1 MKLKNKL
8 GCIIL
13 RDFNFYTLIIIIM
26 LFLFY
31 IYTLPYIAEYEEIT
45 NYSQKAYLI
54 NSVVDNLYF
63 SSNFWHSPLEYLKD
77 IPPILLFFLIIL
89 ASLLNFL
96 TTVYTLSFIL
106 TIIVNTTRCFKV
118 GTWPREACGIDEHNC
133 LGQLEDK
140 DMKVEK
146 HNH

>member
-45 NYSQKAYLI
+45 NYSPKAYLI

-96 TTVYTLSFIL
+96 LLCKRIYHEIDYLGENMKKVVIL
-106 TIIVNTTRCFKV
+106 
-118 GTWPREACGIDEHNC
+118 D
-133 LGQLEDK
+133 
-140 DMKVEK
+140 
-146 HNH
+146 

>member
-31 IYTLPYIAEYEEIT
+31 IYTLPYVAEYEEIT
-45 NYSQKAYLI
+45 NYSPKAYLI

-77 IPPILLFFLIIL
+77 IPPILLSFLIIL

-96 TTVYTLSFIL
+96 TTVYILSFIL
-106 TIIVNTTRCFKV
+106 TIIVNTTRCFIKKIIKYKKIEV
-118 GTWPREACGIDEHNC
+118 SS
-133 LGQLEDK
+133 
-140 DMKVEK
+140 
-146 HNH
+146 

>member
-63 SSNFWHSPLEYLKD
+63 SSNFWYSPLEYLKD

-106 TIIVNTTRCFKV
+106 TIIVNTTRCFKKKV
-118 GTWPREACGIDEHNC
+118 REA
-133 LGQLEDK
+133 
-140 DMKVEK
+140 MKSSESHKMNDSV
-146 HNH
+146 

>member
-106 TIIVNTTRCFKV
+106 TIIVNTTRCFIKKIIEV
-118 GTWPREACGIDEHNC
+118 SKYFHMFA
-133 LGQLEDK
+133 L
-140 DMKVEK
+140 
-146 HNH
+146 

>member
-13 RDFNFYTLIIIIM
+13 QDFNFYTLIIIIM

-96 TTVYTLSFIL
+96 TIVYTLSFIL
-106 TIIVNTTRCFKV
+106 TIIVNTTRCFIKKIIEV
-118 GTWPREACGIDEHNC
+118 S
-133 LGQLEDK
+133 K
-140 DMKVEK
+140 
-146 HNH
+146 

>member
-13 RDFNFYTLIIIIM
+13 RDFNFYTLIVIIM

-45 NYSQKAYLI
+45 NYSPKAYLI

-63 SSNFWHSPLEYLKD
+63 HLTFG
-77 IPPILLFFLIIL
+77 IPPSNI
-89 ASLLNFL
+89 
-96 TTVYTLSFIL
+96 
-106 TIIVNTTRCFKV
+106 
-118 GTWPREACGIDEHNC
+118 
-133 LGQLEDK
+133 
-140 DMKVEK
+140 
-146 HNH
+146 

>member
-31 IYTLPYIAEYEEIT
+31 IYTLPYIAEYEEIK
-45 NYSQKAYLI
+45 NYSPKAYLI

-106 TIIVNTTRCFKV
+106 TIIVNTTRCFIK
-118 GTWPREACGIDEHNC
+118 
-133 LGQLEDK
+133 K
-140 DMKVEK
+140 
-146 HNH
+146 